1 MNNFKLIR
9 INYKYCNYLRIF
21 DNKVP
26 YNEGVK
32 ELRPFIGVLIKT
44 ESSEY
49 FAPLSS
55 PKTKHLNMKNN
66 VDFFKIDNGKLGIIN
81 FNNMIPVLPED
92 YNIINLNDSNDKY
105 NIMLKKQLNFINKNK
120 EKILRNVE
128 KLYNYYLDDKLNFK
142 IKSRCCNFK
151 LLEEKCLEYQADRD
165 LKRFIM
171 KREVKEQIIEYLN
184 KRNLIRSKKQ
194 NQSKTEA
201 TEESSQS
208 QENEE
213 ER

>member
-9 INYKYCNYLRIF
+9 INYKYCNYLRMF

-26 YNEGVK
+26 YNEGIK

-44 ESSEY
+44 KSSEY

-66 VDFFKIDNGKLGIIN
+66 IDFFKIDNGKLGIIN

-120 EKILRNVE
+120 EKILRSVE

-142 IKSRCCNFK
+142 IKSRCCNFQ
-151 LLEEKCLEYQADRD
+151 LLEEKCLEYQTNRD

-171 KREVKEQIIEYLN
+171 KIEVKEQIIEYLN

-194 NQSKTEA
+194 NQPKTEA
-201 TEESSQS
+201 TEESSKS

>member
-1 MNNFKLIR
+1 M
-9 INYKYCNYLRIF
+9 
-21 DNKVP
+21 
-26 YNEGVK
+26 
-32 ELRPFIGVLIKT
+32 
-44 ESSEY
+44 
-49 FAPLSS
+49 
-55 PKTKHLNMKNN
+55 
-66 VDFFKIDNGKLGIIN
+66 
-81 FNNMIPVLPED
+81 LPI
-92 YNIINLNDSNDKY
+92 NIINLNDSNDKY

-120 EKILRNVE
+120 EKILRSVE

-142 IKSRCCNFK
+142 IKSRCCNFQ
-151 LLEEKCLEYQADRD
+151 LLEEKCLEYQTNRD

-194 NQSKTEA
+194 NQPKTEA

>member
-9 INYKYCNYLRIF
+9 INYKYCNYLRMF

-26 YNEGVK
+26 YNEGIK

-66 VDFFKIDNGKLGIIN
+66 IDFFKIDNGKLG
-81 FNNMIPVLPED
+81 
-92 YNIINLNDSNDKY
+92 IINLNDSNDKY

-120 EKILRNVE
+120 EKILRSVE

-142 IKSRCCNFK
+142 IKSRCCNFQ
-151 LLEEKCLEYQADRD
+151 LLEEKCLEYQTNRD

-171 KREVKEQIIEYLN
+171 KIEVKEQIIEYLN
-184 KRNLIRSKKQ
+184 NRNLLRSKKQ

>member
-9 INYKYCNYLRIF
+9 INYKYCNYLRMF

-26 YNEGVK
+26 YNEGIK

-66 VDFFKIDNGKLGIIN
+66 IDFFKIDNGKLGIIN

-120 EKILRNVE
+120 EKILRSVE
-128 KLYNYYLDDKLNFK
+128 KLYNYYLNDKLNFK
-142 IKSRCCNFK
+142 IKSRCCNFQ
-151 LLEEKCLEYQADRD
+151 LLEEKCLEYQTNRD

-194 NQSKTEA
+194 NQPKTEA

>member
-9 INYKYCNYLRIF
+9 INYKYCNYLRMF

-26 YNEGVK
+26 YNEGIK

-66 VDFFKIDNGKLGIIN
+66 IDFFKINNGKLGIIN

-120 EKILRNVE
+120 EKILKNVE

-151 LLEEKCLEYQADRD
+151 LLEEKCLEYQANGD

-194 NQSKTEA
+194 NQPKAEA
-201 TEESSQS
+201 TEENAQS